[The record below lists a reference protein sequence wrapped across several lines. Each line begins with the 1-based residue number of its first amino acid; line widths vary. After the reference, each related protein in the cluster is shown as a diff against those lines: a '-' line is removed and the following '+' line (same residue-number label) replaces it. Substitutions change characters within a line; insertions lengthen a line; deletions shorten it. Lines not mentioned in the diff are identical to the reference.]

1 MLVRLSQSLAVLRG
15 RDFVLPDDVKQ
26 AAVPC
31 LAHRL
36 VTVAGPGSDG
46 GADVVRG
53 VLSRVG
59 VPVRR

>member
-1 MLVRLSQSLAVLRG
+1 MLVRLSQSLGVLRG

-36 VTVAGPGSDG
+36 ATVAGPGVT
-46 GADVVRG
+46 APDVVRD
-53 VLSRVG
+53 VVSRVR